1 MKTYKTILLL
11 LCAAFVSSCS
21 KDAQK
26 QEQFARQTL
35 QVQCAD
41 SKVTLNDA
49 VQTVWNA
56 GDKVS
61 VFFGNETNSV
71 WSYDGAD
78 GATSGNIVYNNMLMR
93 GDGPVYALWPSSNGA
108 TLSGSDISTQLPIN
122 QTLVEGKF
130 GTAVLVAKTTGSSLQ
145 FKYASALLR
154 VDVPGPITVAGIT
167 VSNHGS
173 ANIAGDITIDCSGAT
188 PVAIP
193 GASGSASISLVP
205 DSPIAIANG
214 NTASF
219 YVSLLPGTYTE
230 GLEVAV
236 TGASGVTHKGL
247 IAPIT
252 LAGGQCGVVGIE
264 HNDNLLIVDARFC
277 TESGSWQNP
286 FTVRPRGKS
295 YPEQNVATG
304 TETDPFYLTT
314 DTGNLYPF
322 VFCVSGDYLDVVSG
336 TNGGRLRIGGVSGDY
351 VKFPAVPGYKLK
363 QLDVKVASSGR
374 PFKVTDTAGAI
385 VSGGEEITPPAA
397 YYTHTFFF
405 SGTAANTSYRLV
417 ITGNYQDFFYFTLK
431 YEAV

>member
-11 LCAAFVSSCS
+11 LCAAFASSCS
-21 KDAQK
+21 KDVQK
-26 QEQFARQTL
+26 PEQTAKQTL
-35 QVQCAD
+35 KVQCAD
-41 SKVTLNDA
+41 SKVTLNNS

-71 WSYDGAD
+71 WSYEGAD
-78 GATSGNIVYNNMLMR
+78 GAASGNIVYNNMLMR
-93 GDGPVYALWPSSNGA
+93 GDGPVYALWPSSNEA
-108 TLSGSDISTQLPIN
+108 SLSGSDISTQLPAS

-154 VDVPGPITVAGIT
+154 VDVPGPITVTGIT
-167 VSNHGS
+167 VSNHGA
-173 ANIAGDITIDCSGAT
+173 ANIAGDISIDCSGAT
-188 PVAIP
+188 PVASP
-193 GASGSASISLVP
+193 GASGSTLITLVP
-205 DSPIAIANG
+205 EAPVVIADG

-219 YVSLLPGTYTE
+219 FVSLIPGTYTE
-230 GLEVAV
+230 GLEVDV
-236 TGASGVTHKGL
+236 TGASGLTHTGL

-264 HNDNLLIVDARFC
+264 HNDALLIVDVRFC
-277 TESGSWQNP
+277 TESGGWQNP
-286 FTVRPRGKS
+286 FTVRPRGNNYNPS
-295 YPEQNVATG
+295 YATG

-314 DTGNLYPF
+314 DTGNLYPI
-322 VFCVSGDYLDVVSG
+322 VFCVAGDYLDVVSG

-363 QLDVKVASSGR
+363 QLDVKAASSGR
-374 PFKVTDTAGAI
+374 PFKLTDTAGAI

-397 YYTHTFFF
+397 YYTHSFFL